1 LRSVHDRYLSLIVVV
16 QIKASLLPWQRALD
30 KLVNAVAPRLMKIFK
45 VSNVA
50 FAFHVFGA
58 HFLRAYLLQSG
69 GRRRGEIDQ
78 NGRIQRSQGYPT
90 CKRRVPQP
98 LQDGEV
104 LILGLLALWRVYPG
118 FYQTD
123 SSNQPGTEWVEGTI
137 RLWESSIDMS
147 VKAAL
152 IANLVLSV
160 NAVLQTPSASQLQA
174 MGEPGLSEL
183 LTGFLRHTM

>member
-1 LRSVHDRYLSLIVVV
+1 MRSFHDRCLSLIVVV
-16 QIKASLLPWQRALD
+16 QIKASLLPWQKALD
-30 KLVNAVAPRLMKIFK
+30 KLVNAVAPRLTMIFR
-45 VSNVA
+45 VSNIA

-58 HFLRAYLLQSG
+58 HFLRAYLQSG

-104 LILGLLALWRVYPG
+104 LILGLLALWRVYPS
-118 FYQTD
+118 FYQPD
-123 SSNQPGTEWVEGTI
+123 SGSRPGVEWTEAMV
-137 RLWESSIDMS
+137 RLWESSVDMS

-160 NAVLQTPSASQLQA
+160 HAVLQTSSSNQLQA
-174 MGEPGLSEL
+174 TGEPGISEL
-183 LTGFLRHTM
+183 LTDYVRHTM